1 MRRAVVGLVILAAC
15 HKPSGIVEPR
25 TTHEL
30 IFRDPETCRQC
41 HPNHVA
47 EWEGTMHAYAEQD
60 PLFAAIDNIFQND
73 FDGEGGQFCTQCH
86 TVPGYLGNET
96 QVTMTAN
103 GFQQITAG
111 LSAIAQH
118 GVSCDV
124 CHSAV
129 SLDQP
134 MNGGLAFEPDGSVHG
149 PLDDPMDTSAHANV
163 ESDLH
168 KTGLICVG
176 CHNTQLP
183 IVAAPVLLEQTAN
196 EWQMYKQAGG
206 TKECQDC
213 HMPSRMDV
221 AAVGGPMRTVHAHTF
236 VGTDI
241 ALTDG
246 FPDAATQQ
254 MLVEQMLQQSA
265 TLTDALV
272 QNGAG
277 ATTGMTSSIEN
288 LAGHAIPSGVTSERR
303 LWLEVTVHDASN
315 AVAYQTGMLDANGD
329 LMDGIPEHSVTPN
342 GDPDLWWFGSII
354 FAVAADTHQMQIVT
368 FPHQA
373 TGITPHLIDPLT
385 TATHTFNFPTLA
397 SGSYSVTV
405 RLLYRTLQPY
415 FLRALTASLVAP
427 IDPSI
432 PARVQTVVIASDGL
446 SFAIP

>member
-1 MRRAVVGLVILAAC
+1 MKRLVLALIAVAAC
-15 HKPSGIVEPR
+15 EKPSGIVEPR

-30 IFRDPETCRQC
+30 VFRDPETCRPC
-41 HPNHVA
+41 HPDHVA

-60 PLFAAIDNIFQND
+60 PLFVAIDNIFQSD
-73 FDGEGGQFCTQCH
+73 FDGQGGQFCTQCH
-86 TVPGYLGNET
+86 TVPGFLGNET

-103 GFQQITAG
+103 GFQQITPG

-129 SLDQP
+129 ALDAP
-134 MNGGLAFEPDGSVHG
+134 FNGQLAFVPDGSVHG
-149 PLDDPMDTSAHANV
+149 PLDDPMATDAHVNV

-168 KTGLICVG
+168 KTGNICVG

-183 IVAAPVLLEQTAN
+183 IAAAPVPLEQTAN
-196 EWQMYKQAGG
+196 EWQMYKQSGG
-206 TKECQDC
+206 DKECQDC
-213 HMPSRMDV
+213 HMPSSTGV
-221 AAVGGPMRTVHAHTF
+221 AAVGGPTRTVHAHTF

-241 ALTDG
+241 ALIDG
-246 FPDAATQQ
+246 FPDESTQQ
-254 MLVEQMLQQSA
+254 MLVEQMLQSSA

-272 QNGAG
+272 QDGSG
-277 ATTGMTSSIEN
+277 VTSGMSSSTQN

-303 LWLEVTVHDASN
+303 LWLEVTVTN
-315 AVAYQTGMLDANGD
+315 AGGAVVYQTGMLDANGD

-354 FAVAADTHQMQIVT
+354 FKVAEDTHQMQIVT

-373 TGITPHLIDPLT
+373 TGITPQLIAPLT

-397 SGSYSVTV
+397 SGSYSVAV

-415 FLRALTASLVAP
+415 FMRALVTSLVAP

-432 PARVQTVVIASDGL
+432 PPRVPTVVIASDNL